1 MFCMIHCWA
10 VNKFIK
16 WHLREQEKKSR
27 RQRMYFYHI
36 SPSLLTEW
44 REGGVP
50 AALKVKTNAEF
61 PLLKVTSATCS
72 VCLLFPKLSFCSEIL
87 CYPPVTFSCMRST
100 EVWVYCFTTRELILQ
115 QLLIY
120 WGHSR
125 SAMWVLWGAFF
136 FWNMV
141 SLVCWNSLIVQRKMY
156 MVGEFHFKVRYI
168 SIITYVYTC
177 ICTHNWK
184 FSVCHPPVMIL
195 VWY

>member
-1 MFCMIHCWA
+1 MWLRWLITLKRVKTSDRKFAKNEWPAMFCMIHCWP

-16 WHLREQEKKSR
+16 DISETGEKRVGGKEYNVFLSYLPISINRMASR
-27 RQRMYFYHI
+27 
-36 SPSLLTEW
+36 
-44 REGGVP
+44 GGIP
-50 AALKVKTNAEF
+50 AALKVKINAEF

-136 FWNMV
+136 LEYGQSGV
-141 SLVCWNSLIVQRKMY
+141 L
-156 MVGEFHFKVRYI
+156 EF
-168 SIITYVYTC
+168 
-177 ICTHNWK
+177 
-184 FSVCHPPVMIL
+184 L
-195 VWY
+195 